1 MWVRARRK
9 AEGTINKGDV
19 GTYVQTNSGSPP
31 CQVKWR
37 EYGATYWVQWEDIE
51 VVGWKLEEPSEQ
63 ATPAV
68 ATATSTA
75 SSGSS
80 ATAEAAASASQF
92 DISPEAITKL
102 VSLGFDE
109 AAVLDAL
116 LNTAG
121 DQEAAAN
128 LLLG

>member
-1 MWVRARRK
+1 MWVRARRE
-9 AEGTINKGDV
+9 AENTINKGDV
-19 GTYVQTNSGSPP
+19 GTYVRSNSGSPP

-37 EYGATYWVQWEDIE
+37 EYGATYWVQWADIE
-51 VVGWKLEEPSEQ
+51 VVGWKPEESSEQ
-63 ATPAV
+63 AIPAV
-68 ATATSTA
+68 ATSTA
-75 SSGSS
+75 SSRSS
-80 ATAEAAASASQF
+80 VSQF
-92 DISPEAITKL
+92 DILPEAIAEL

-109 AAVLDAL
+109 PAVIDAL